1 MFLSIMIFESDV
13 YAIEERINFYCIFIY
28 FTKLSVNHPPY
39 IQGLFLHHLFSWQ
52 YLLHRCFKVR
62 TYFFKVCPLK

>member
-39 IQGLFLHHLFSWQ
+39 IQGLF
-52 YLLHRCFKVR
+52 YI
-62 TYFFKVCPLK
+62 TYFLGSIYCTGTLKCVLTFLKYAL